1 MKKTLFYVLVVVL
14 CAIFLSPFII
24 MFTTSMKTNY
34 DAFQIPVQLLPRK
47 WIFTNYPEALAKI
60 PYIKYMMNTIF
71 ITALSVLGSMFATP
85 MVAYSLARIK
95 WAGSKVISSLIMATM
110 MIPYTVTMIPLYRI
124 WSKLGATNT
133 YLPLIVPTFFGTPFF
148 IIIMRQFFAG
158 LPNSLMEA
166 AYRS

>member
-1 MKKTLFYVLVVVL
+1 MVHSKHYYIGLVKKALFYVLVVIL

-47 WIFTNYPEALAKI
+47 WIFTNYSEALAKI

-85 MVAYSLARIK
+85 MVAYSPAPSILAASIRELGRPAK
-95 WAGSKVISSLIMATM
+95 NWRMM
-110 MIPYTVTMIPLYRI
+110 MI
-124 WSKLGATNT
+124 KNG
-133 YLPLIVPTFFGTPFF
+133 VPKKVGT
-148 IIIMRQFFAG
+148 ISGR
-158 LPNSLMEA
+158 
-166 AYRS
+166 